1 MGFKEIR
8 EKTKIAKE
16 SKDPSVLHELL
27 VNEHEAGIYRALA
40 RNPFTYPEDLRELL
54 EDGRCCDEVLTNEST
69 PSDVLDSFAKNS
81 MDPTLLYM
89 IAGNRSASEST
100 LAFLQCLRANKKES
114 NQTIKEKFANL
125 FAVDNLSEL
134 DVTLIAEQA
143 EKTLQLKKGVN
154 HFNSVDITVEQ
165 FLSIT
170 KIGDGGC
177 IYVFS
182 FNDYNHK
189 FELHC
194 FYSNEWINNSLET
207 KKNSRIYLQKR
218 LQKLEKKGVILS
230 NNKLTIDTLLRS
242 KITNIYIKS
251 VGGINDSVVYINIDD
266 VEVLNMNKFEKIN

>member
-1 MGFKEIR
+1 MGLKEIR
-8 EKTKIAKE
+8 EKIKIAKE

-27 VNEHEAGIYRALA
+27 VNEHDAEIYRELA
-40 RNPFTYPEDLRELL
+40 RNPFTYPEDLRVLL

-69 PSDVLDSFAKNS
+69 PSDVLDSFAKSS
-81 MDPTLLYM
+81 MNPTLLYM
-89 IAGNRSASEST
+89 IAGNKSASEST
-100 LAFLQCLRANKKES
+100 LAFLQCLHVNKKES

-125 FAVDNLSEL
+125 FAGDNLSEL

-170 KIGDGGC
+170 KIRDGGC

-218 LQKLEKKGVILS
+218 LQKLEKKGIVLS
-230 NNKLTIDTLLRS
+230 NNELTMDTLLRS

-251 VGGINDSVVYINIDD
+251 VGGQINDPVVYINIDD
-266 VEVLNMNKFEKIN
+266 VEVLNINKFEK